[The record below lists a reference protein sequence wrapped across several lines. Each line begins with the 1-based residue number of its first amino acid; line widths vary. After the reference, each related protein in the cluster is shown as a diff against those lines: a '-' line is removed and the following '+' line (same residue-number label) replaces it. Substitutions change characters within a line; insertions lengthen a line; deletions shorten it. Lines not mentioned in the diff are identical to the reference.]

1 MGLTFPKYPDS
12 LNKPAITLQ
21 EALVLADKYI
31 QNSKIEIK
39 HYYLSQVRMILYG
52 SPGGPKEERWYFW
65 WVNENMADGDY
76 VEITVSMD
84 GTVKRLGSM

>member
-1 MGLTFPKYPDS
+1 
-12 LNKPAITLQ
+12 
-21 EALVLADKYI
+21 
-31 QNSKIEIK
+31 
-39 HYYLSQVRMILYG
+39 MILYG